1 MRLIARSIVSAV
13 CLTLLVAFAPM
24 ASAQQG
30 PADRVAAIKEWLAQS
45 KAQLKGYQWT
55 QTTVVTLRGDVKT
68 TKVSRCYYDATG
80 TLQKE
85 PVSASPALENERDLT
100 DTTQKAVALVK
111 TYVPPNPLKLQAR
124 KDAGK
129 VSLDSAPGGQNIRVN
144 FHDYEVPG
152 DNLSVT
158 MDPATNR
165 LLGLDVA
172 TYIDESKDSVTL
184 AVTIGTLP
192 DGTEY
197 PNVITLNAAS
207 KELTVTA
214 TNSGYRKAGD

>member
-172 TYIDESKDSVTL
+172 TYIDKSKDSVTL

>member
-172 TYIDESKDSVTL
+172 TYIDKSKDSVTL

-214 TNSGYRKAGD
+214 TNSGYRKAGN

>member
-80 TLQKE
+80 TPQKE

>member
-1 MRLIARSIVSAV
+1 MILAGRLLVIAV
-13 CLTLLVAFAPM
+13 CLSVLVASAP
-24 ASAQQG
+24 APSAQQS
-30 PADRVAAIKEWLAQS
+30 PADRVAAIKQWLAES
-45 KAQLKGYQWT
+45 KAQLKGYQWM
-55 QTTVVTLRGDVKT
+55 QTAVMTLKGEVKS

-85 PVSASPALENERDLT
+85 PVSASPAPENERELT
-100 DTTQKAVALVK
+100 DTMQKAVALVK

-129 VSLDSAPGGQNIRVN
+129 VSLDAAPGGQNIRVN

-158 MDPATNR
+158 IDPATNR
-165 LLGLDVA
+165 LLSLDVA
-172 TYIDESKDSVTL
+172 TYIDDPKDAVTL

-197 PNVITLNAAS
+197 PNRITLNAAS

-214 TNSGYRKAGD
+214 TNSDYRKAGN